1 MKGTTRMRVTYG
13 NWRVWAVRAA
23 GVAVAALAAC
33 GPAHAFYWYDWPG
46 SQLRVQQTLIAPRHQ
61 DAPGNPPGTLTPGQP
76 PAPGSVHEPPPPN
89 GAPVPIDKPPV
100 GPNPTPE
107 PATGLLGLIGL
118 SAVAAVRRWR
128 KRA

>member
-23 GVAVAALAAC
+23 GVAAATLGVG

-46 SQLRVQQTLIAPRHQ
+46 SRIRVQQTLITPPHR
-61 DAPGNPPGTLTPGQP
+61 DAPGSPPQPVSPLPPPGTGR
-76 PAPGSVHEPPPPN
+76 VPPPPI
-89 GAPVPIDKPPV
+89 GPPVPIDKPPV

-107 PATGLLGLIGL
+107 PSTGLIGL
-118 SAVAAVRRWR
+118 IGLGALTAVRRWR
-128 KRA
+128 RKQ

>member
-1 MKGTTRMRVTYG
+1 MKGTTRMRVMCG

-61 DAPGNPPGTLTPGQP
+61 DAPGNPPVILTPGQP
-76 PAPGSVHEPPPPN
+76 PAPESVHVPPPP
-89 GAPVPIDKPPV
+89 I

-107 PATGLLGLIGL
+107 PSTGLIGL
-118 SAVAAVRRWR
+118 IGMGALAAVRRWR
-128 KRA
+128 KRT